1 MMRGAGEKSRTIV
14 LHLSCFACAS
24 VSVTRGCEPRGE
36 FVMHS
41 I

>member
-1 MMRGAGEKSRTIV
+1 MKRGVGEESRTVV
-14 LHLSCFACAS
+14 LHLSCFACAL
-24 VSVTRGCEPRGE
+24 VSVTRGCESRGE